1 MVVTGQDKG
10 LQVLVQL
17 GGGLVVKV
25 LDRRFLNCAVP
36 ALNLAIGPGKSGFG
50 QAVLQIELAAEAVK
64 TVAAEGQLRHLEPEL
79 NAVVNQ
85 QGVGLLG

>member
-1 MVVTGQDKG
+1 MVTGQDKD

-17 GGGLVVKV
+17 GGGLVVKA

-36 ALNLAIGPGKSGFG
+36 SLDLAVGPGKSGFG

-64 TVAAEGQLRHLEPEL
+64 TGAAEGQLGHLGPEL

-85 QGVGLLG
+85 QGVGSLG